1 MLIPNKYSGYQA
13 GIRLYPFGGGG
24 GGGSSQ
30 PGMGDSQVGNTGG
43 TTGITGAVVPPPPP
57 YANMAVNTQ
66 QGYDTL
72 RSAAGQPWGQSGG
85 QYNDLLTQGFTSNQ
99 IRDSAGQMY
108 GAPSNENFN
117 QLVTNAG
124 MTSPTGRPLAGSAQF
139 YQPVQQ
145 QQYQNYANPYTAFNV
160 STYGT
165 QPMMSTAAQYQANTG
180 GNQQNVSN
188 SINNY
193 LQQNPNANM
202 NTMMAAMR
210 GSGMNAYDVQGAGG
224 FNNYGPRMPS
234 PQMQQSFNP
243 FTNNFGGG
251 FGGGYGGGFG
261 GFMPQMQTPFRQ
273 PMQQFQMQTPFSQ
286 PTNNFGGFGGGFGG
300 GFSGMGR
307 NNFVPDAPLPDGMVG
322 TMGGTGYDPM
332 TGRMD
337 LGTAGG
343 SGQYTPAPL
352 RSSGPSQAIV
362 GRSSQMRGTP
372 NVMRRA
378 EGGIASL
385 MDEA

>member
-1 MLIPNKYSGYQA
+1 
-13 GIRLYPFGGGG
+13 
-24 GGGSSQ
+24 
-30 PGMGDSQVGNTGG
+30 
-43 TTGITGAVVPPPPP
+43 
-57 YANMAVNTQ
+57 
-66 QGYDTL
+66 
-72 RSAAGQPWGQSGG
+72 
-85 QYNDLLTQGFTSNQ
+85 
-99 IRDSAGQMY
+99 MY

-117 QLVTNAG
+117 QLVTHAG
-124 MTSPTGRPLAGSAQF
+124 MTSPTGRPIAGSAQF
-139 YQPVQQ
+139 YQPIQQ

-224 FNNYGPRMPS
+224 FNNYGPQMSMP
-234 PQMQQSFNP
+234 QAQQSFNP
-243 FTNNFGGG
+243 YSNSSGYGGGYGGG
-251 FGGGYGGGFG
+251 FGGGFG

-273 PMQQFQMQTPFSQ
+273 PI
-286 PTNNFGGFGGGFGG
+286 NNFGGFGGGFMPQQQFTPQMQQFQPQMNMGMQTP
-300 GFSGMGR
+300 FSSGMSQPMQR
-307 NNFVPDAPLPDGMVG
+307 PQPAAP
-322 TMGGTGYDPM
+322 
-332 TGRMD
+332 
-337 LGTAGG
+337 
-343 SGQYTPAPL
+343 
-352 RSSGPSQAIV
+352 RSSGPAQAIV

-378 EGGIASL
+378 AGGITSL
-385 MDEA
+385 MDKA

>member
-1 MLIPNKYSGYQA
+1 
-13 GIRLYPFGGGG
+13 
-24 GGGSSQ
+24 
-30 PGMGDSQVGNTGG
+30 
-43 TTGITGAVVPPPPP
+43 
-57 YANMAVNTQ
+57 
-66 QGYDTL
+66 
-72 RSAAGQPWGQSGG
+72 
-85 QYNDLLTQGFTSNQ
+85 
-99 IRDSAGQMY
+99 
-108 GAPSNENFN
+108 
-117 QLVTNAG
+117 
-124 MTSPTGRPLAGSAQF
+124 
-139 YQPVQQ
+139 
-145 QQYQNYANPYTAFNV
+145 
-160 STYGT
+160 
-165 QPMMSTAAQYQANTG
+165 MMSTAAQYQANTG

-188 SINNY
+188 SVNNY

-224 FNNYGPRMPS
+224 FNNYGPQMSMP
-234 PQMQQSFNP
+234 QAQQSFNP
-243 FTNNFGGG
+243 YSNSSGYGGGYGGGFGGFMPQMQTPFRQPTNNFGGG
-251 FGGGYGGGFG
+251 FGGFGGGFMPQQQ
-261 GFMPQMQTPFRQ
+261 FMPQMQTPFRQ

-286 PTNNFGGFGGGFGG
+286 PNNSFGGFGGGFGG

-343 SGQYTPAPL
+343 SGQYTPAPP
-352 RSSGPSQAIV
+352 RSSGPSRAIV

-378 EGGIASL
+378 EGGITSL
-385 MDEA
+385 IGKA